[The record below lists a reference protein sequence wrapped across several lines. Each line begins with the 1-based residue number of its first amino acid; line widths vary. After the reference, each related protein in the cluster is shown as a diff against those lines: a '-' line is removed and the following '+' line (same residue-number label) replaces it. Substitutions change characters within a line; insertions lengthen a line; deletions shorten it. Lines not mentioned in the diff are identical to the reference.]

1 MKTTACPALVVN
13 IDCASPKL
21 TRSDSTYKS
30 GNSVQT
36 NGATSISE
44 RAYDVAQAFVDGSM
58 DGERWKYSKQFKDWW
73 STYSAQTVFGTESN
87 FTKYAKAGGAIRK
100 VHTRFENKS
109 DQLPITL
116 TALYEISQL
125 TEMELTL
132 CLENTYSRTSITE
145 PESSWKR
152 PKKARPLINAQ
163 VTATTLKTWRKNWNN
178 PPVAKTEKR
187 TVQSHTIFVHG
198 SIYNVEDHLPHN
210 AKGPMTKH
218 LLDTLNDDI
227 VSLIKK
233 YDPDDKLIRIE
244 SKTLAI
250 SDGISKRITSAAA
263 AAEKKAAKK
272 KTSKK

>member
-1 MKTTACPALVVN
+1 MASESILLDQALLDEFKQFNKN
-13 IDCASPKL
+13 I
-21 TRSDSTYKS
+21 R
-30 GNSVQT
+30 T
-36 NGATSISE
+36 NTIAMAE
-44 RAYDVAQAFVDGSM
+44 RAYDVAQAFVVGSM

-73 STYSAQTVFGTESN
+73 STYSAQTVFGIESN
-87 FTKYAKAGGAIRK
+87 FTKYAKAGAAIRK

-163 VTATTLKTWRKNWNN
+163 VTAATLKTWRKNWNN

-198 SIYNVEDHLPHN
+198 SVYNIDASHQP
-210 AKGPMTKH
+210 AGPMTKEI
-218 LLDTLNDDI
+218 LDNLHTDI
-227 VSLIKK
+227 LDVIKK
-233 YDPDDKLIRIE
+233 HDPAGALIRVE
-244 SKTLAI
+244 SNILQI
-250 SDGISKRITSAAA
+250 SEGIAKRITAAVA
-263 AAEKKAAKK
+263 VAEKKAAKK
-272 KTSKK
+272 KSKKK